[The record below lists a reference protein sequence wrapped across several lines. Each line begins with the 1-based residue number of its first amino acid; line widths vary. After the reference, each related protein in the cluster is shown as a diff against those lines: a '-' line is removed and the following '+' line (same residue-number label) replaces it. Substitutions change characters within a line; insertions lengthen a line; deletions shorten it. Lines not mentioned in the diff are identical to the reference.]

1 MITLTSSQRKELTSA
16 AQPLSAVVIIGQNGV
31 TDGVTQMVRTTL
43 ADHEL
48 IKVKFNAFKEDKQAL
63 SEQLAAAA
71 DAALVRIIGNT
82 AIFYRPAE
90 KPEDRRFFV

>member
-48 IKVKFNAFKEDKQAL
+48 IKVKFNAFKEDKQTL